1 MAIVTID
8 DYIGEFQLQI
18 DNQTTA
24 RFNAI
29 RDNHTNDYI
38 YQLLGAELGA
48 LYIADLDANGVP
60 SEARFLALY
69 NAFQEDL
76 SNGFYFWDSYY
87 SGMVQSKGMKFFIKG
102 IIWWYFARAN
112 NVRIS
117 LAGNKSSVSQNSS
130 PNADGLFLARIYN
143 EAIETGKAIQWYI
156 YQNSSTYP
164 EYNGQRLEYNIG
176 I

>member
-8 DYIGEFQLQI
+8 DYIGEFQLQF

-38 YQLLGAELGA
+38 YLLLGAELGG
-48 LYIADLDANGVP
+48 LYLADLDADGVP

-76 SNGFYFWDSYY
+76 SNGYY

-117 LAGNKSSVSQNSS
+117 LAGNKSSTSQNSS

-156 YQNSSTYP
+156 SQNSSTYP